1 MVAWSGTVAAGSD
14 LHAPNG
20 LEVAGA
26 PMVGEVK
33 MLDAIARRRR

>member
-1 MVAWSGTVAAGSD
+1 MENLAGSD